1 MKNSELNKIYK
12 FKLHMLNGWI
22 TKISQITYLK

>member
-12 FKLHMLNGWI
+12 FKLHMLNGMMVGSP
-22 TKISQITYLK
+22 KYLK